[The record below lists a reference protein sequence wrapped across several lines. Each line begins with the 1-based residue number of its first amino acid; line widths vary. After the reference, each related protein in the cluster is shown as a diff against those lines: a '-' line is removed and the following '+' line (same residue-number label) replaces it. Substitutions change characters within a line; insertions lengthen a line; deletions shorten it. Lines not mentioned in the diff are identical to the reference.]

1 MVSFLIIKEKIKLN
15 SINALAHLNNTLTQ
29 KILYRLL
36 KSKNEKIRQAALDTL
51 FKMKIAVQVNQLT
64 PHLKTHNLA
73 FQLKIIDKIIT
84 LNHPDT
90 IHHLIDPLTNNS
102 EYIQRAA
109 VEIINSIGNS
119 RSIKE
124 LLNETKNDNKSSLIT
139 YALAENGGAR
149 IIYSSIE
156 LINSKDL
163 FIKNSAIKILN
174 NTTDKEATT
183 ILLST
188 LGDPNESIR
197 KCAIN
202 AITHGNHPNAT
213 PHLLKILKKRSDLAP
228 IIIPAITS
236 LQDSRAVPEMINKS
250 HHPEPSIQILAF
262 FALAEITNEQQ
273 VEKVI
278 KETVLHNQYKT
289 LTTEHALNNMLMRLR
304 VRFPIEMKYIDN
316 KKQTKK
322 KKKKTGLS
330 PISLK
335 QTTIPLKKYS
345 PPNPKNTINP
355 IDLIFDGL
363 TITQYAAIQLMKNK
377 KNEIALKI
385 IMNALKDQN
394 KWMRDDA
401 INTIIA
407 LSYHNLIP
415 YSYLLHTL
423 ENVPD
428 AALSIIPTLATLG
441 GHMAVPI
448 IIQQLKRPESL
459 IKIEAL
465 HALAEITNQD
475 QLKHVIQETTPYALR
490 GILEVQFAANEMLKR
505 LKVRFPKK
513 Q

>member
-1 MVSFLIIKEKIKLN
+1 MVSFLSIKEKIKLN
-15 SINALAHLNNTLTQ
+15 SINALAHFNNILTQ

-36 KSKNEKIRQAALDTL
+36 KSKHEKIRQAALDTL
-51 FKMKIAVQVNQLT
+51 FKMKIAVQVSQLT

-139 YALAENGGAR
+139 YALAENGGPR

-174 NTTDKEATT
+174 NTTDKEAIT

-213 PHLLKILKKRSDLAP
+213 PHLLKILKKRPDLVP

-262 FALAEITNEQQ
+262 FALAEITNENQ
-273 VEKVI
+273 VKKVI
-278 KETVLHNQYKT
+278 KETALHTQYKT
-289 LTTEHALNNMLMRLR
+289 LKTQHALNNMLIRLR
-304 VRFPIEMKYIDN
+304 ARFPIEMEYIEN
-316 KKQTKK
+316 KQEI
-322 KKKKTGLS
+322 KKKKTTVS
-330 PISLK
+330 PPTSLK
-335 QTTIPLKKYS
+335 QITIPLKKYS

-385 IMNALKDQN
+385 IMDALKDQN

-401 INTIIA
+401 INTIIL
-407 LSYHNLIP
+407 LSHHNLIP

-428 AALSIIPTLATLG
+428 AALAIIPTLATLG

-465 HALAEITNQD
+465 NALAEITNQD